1 MTNGSLILASA
12 SPQRAR
18 LLEQLGLDFT
28 AIPADID
35 ETPRP
40 GETPEALAERLAR
53 TKAEALSAAY
63 PGARILGSDTVVA
76 FGDEAFGKPRDL
88 ADAKRMLSALGGTT
102 HRVITGVAL
111 FAQGVTETA
120 AVVSAVSLDVLSEAA
135 IEAYWATGEPQGAA
149 GAYAIQGHAG
159 QFVSHLSGSFSAVMG
174 LPVYETAALLRAS
187 GLDPLLATGRA
198 PG

>member
-18 LLEQLGLDFT
+18 LLEQLGLAFT

-111 FAQGVTETA
+111 FAEGVTETA
-120 AVVSAVSLDVLSEAA
+120 AVVSEVSLDVLSEAA

-159 QFVSHLSGSFSAVMG
+159 QFVSYLSGSFSAVMG
-174 LPVYETAALLRAS
+174 LPVYETAVLLRAS
-187 GLDPLLATGRA
+187 GLDPLLTAGRA
-198 PG
+198 AI